1 MPAASPSS
9 SPRPVAGVDNGT
21 FLSAER
27 IARETRLGYWP
38 YRVLTDYFDANH
50 RLRPDALALAAYRVD
65 SNSETRYSYAQL
77 HSLVQQI
84 ALKFQS
90 LGVGKGDVVSFQLP
104 NWWQFVAIHLACVRL
119 GAISNPLSPIFRERE
134 MAFMVNRA
142 QAKLLVV
149 PKQFR
154 KFDYESLARLLPQSS
169 PVPRQLLVIDGDGED
184 AFEEAFQARPVV
196 GQIPTLMQPNE
207 IAKIMF
213 TSGTTGE
220 PKGVMHT
227 SNTMLA
233 GIDSV
238 RQRLELSE
246 SDVVF
251 MPSPFAH
258 SIGFIYGIVTAM
270 VLGAPLITMDIWEP
284 KKAVE
289 MMERYRVSFIFA
301 STPFLLDLIKV
312 PDLPK
317 RDISSLRLFMT
328 SGAPIPRPLVAE
340 AKAVL
345 RTGITTGWGMT
356 ETTLATAT
364 SPKQDHYSLESDGR
378 ALPYA
383 EVRVVDMNNREV
395 ARGEEGRL
403 QYRGSTLFVGYFQRP
418 DLYHVD
424 PYGWFDTG
432 DRARMNDQGY
442 INIVAR
448 DKDIIIR
455 GGENIPVVEVEAL
468 IRQIPQVRDVA
479 LVGLPDPRLGERA
492 CACVVLHAGTV
503 MTLQE
508 LTDFLIARKLA
519 RHYLPE
525 RLLIVPDLPKTASG
539 KVQKY
544 ILRDRAG
551 VLDENIRPTTV
562 APG

>member
-9 SPRPVAGVDNGT
+9 NPRPVAGVDNGIH
-21 FLSAER
+21 LSAER
-27 IARETRLGYWP
+27 ITRETSLGYWP
-38 YRVLTDYFDANH
+38 NQVLTDYFDANR
-50 RLRPDALALAAYRVD
+50 RLRPDTLALAAYRAD
-65 SNSETRYSYAQL
+65 SNTETRYSYAQL

-84 ALKFQS
+84 AQKLQS

-149 PKQFR
+149 PKTFR
-154 KFDYESLARLLPQSS
+154 KFDYESLARLLPRSS
-169 PVPRQLLVIDGDGED
+169 PVPRHLLVIDGDDAD
-184 AFEEAFQARPVV
+184 AFETAFQAKPVV
-196 GQIPTLMQPNE
+196 DQIPTLMQPND

-238 RQRLELSE
+238 CQRLELSA

-270 VLGAPLITMDIWEP
+270 VLGAPLITMDIWDPE
-284 KKAVE
+284 KAVA

-301 STPFLLDLIKV
+301 ATPFLLDLIKA
-312 PDLPK
+312 PDLRK

-340 AKAVL
+340 AKAIL
-345 RTGITTGWGMT
+345 RTRITTGWGMT

-364 SPKQDHYSLESDGR
+364 SPTQDQYSLESDGR

-395 ARGEEGRL
+395 PRGEEGRL
-403 QYRGSTLFVGYFQRP
+403 QYRGSTLFIGYFQRP
-418 DLYHVD
+418 DLYNVD
-424 PYGWFDTG
+424 PHGWFDTG

-468 IRQIPQVRDVA
+468 IREMPQVRDVA

-492 CACVVLHAGTV
+492 CACVVLHSGTG

-508 LTDFLIARKLA
+508 LTGFLIARKLA
-519 RHYLPE
+519 RQYLPE

-544 ILRDRAG
+544 ILRDIAG
-551 VLDENIRPTTV
+551 DLDENIRPKAV
-562 APG
+562 VPG